1 MQPTATDAAW
11 SVYLSVTTM
20 SCAKKAE
27 EIVMPSGVQT
37 QVRPRNG
44 VLGEGSDHP
53 GERGN

>member
-11 SVYLSVTTM
+11 SVCLSVTTM